1 MRAIHTRGGIVLLY
15 SAHAHNSR
23 LRPGADSARG
33 DQQPE
38 TYFTQAAGTVIA
50 RITQTA
56 EGSGANPTETIPEAT
71 AAATEIQLPTSG
83 NPAAPAERDPSS
95 SGDPAADG
103 NLSPHTN
110 SAAPAAIPA
119 LQPG

>member
-1 MRAIHTRGGIVLLY
+1 MRAIHSRGGTFFLLLLLLLLAEGCAQEQTPLAGT
-15 SAHAHNSR
+15 SN
-23 LRPGADSARG
+23 
-33 DQQPE
+33 PE

-71 AAATEIQLPTSG
+71 AAATEIQLPTSLATLQPQLSETS
-83 NPAAPAERDPSS
+83 NTDSDLSS
-95 SGDPAADG
+95 HSD
-103 NLSPHTN
+103 
-110 SAAPAAIPA
+110 SAAPAASPA